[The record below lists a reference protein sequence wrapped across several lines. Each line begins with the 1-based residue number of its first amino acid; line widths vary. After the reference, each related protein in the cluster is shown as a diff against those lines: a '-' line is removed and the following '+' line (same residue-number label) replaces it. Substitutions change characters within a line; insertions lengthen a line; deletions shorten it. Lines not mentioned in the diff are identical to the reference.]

1 MCVTTKNAFLKNAA
15 QAFPFSHVYEEHGS
29 TPSLIVA
36 FTKRGYRPP
45 LRPRFPKL
53 RLRLAP

>member
-1 MCVTTKNAFLKNAA
+1 MCVTTKNAA
-15 QAFPFSHVYEEHGS
+15 QAFHFSHVYEEHGS

-36 FTKRGYRPP
+36 FTKCGYRPP
-45 LRPRFPKL
+45 LRPRFPNL